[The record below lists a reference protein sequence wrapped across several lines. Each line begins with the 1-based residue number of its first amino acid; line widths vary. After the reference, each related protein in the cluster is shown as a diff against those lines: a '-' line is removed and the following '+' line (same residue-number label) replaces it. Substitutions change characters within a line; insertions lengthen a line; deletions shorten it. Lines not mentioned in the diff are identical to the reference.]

1 MAAVRT
7 QNKTISPQQALER
20 LETLCA
26 KAERCSWEL
35 QRKLILWKI
44 ETEDAAEIMD
54 SLHRRRFVDDARF
67 ARAFARDKSRFDQ
80 QDYTD
85 KAAAVLA
92 RKAAGMKRPLSYADH
107 TKLMRF
113 MLTRGYEASLA
124 AELLRQLQ

>member
-1 MAAVRT
+1 
-7 QNKTISPQQALER
+7 
-20 LETLCA
+20 
-26 KAERCSWEL
+26 
-35 QRKLILWKI
+35 
-44 ETEDAAEIMD
+44 MD

-67 ARAFARDKSRFDQ
+67 ARAFARDKSRFQGWGRRKIENELRLRRIPAPAIAEAISEVDQ

-92 RKAAGMKRPLSYADH
+92 RKAAGMERPLSYADR